1 MRVMLFLTSALAG
14 YPPFLTTSMV
24 AHLIQQNDIR
34 VAVMA
39 SKQSRSAHTG
49 VLRRATEMLTSG
61 DWDIE
66 GVLDC
71 ASPLICELI
80 GKKYDTRKRRCK
92 FSLGIFGKETYDIL
106 IRDCK
111 VPPPVEEY

>member
-1 MRVMLFLTSALAG
+1 
-14 YPPFLTTSMV
+14 
-24 AHLIQQNDIR
+24 
-34 VAVMA
+34 
-39 SKQSRSAHTG
+39 
-49 VLRRATEMLTSG
+49 MLTSG

-92 FSLGIFGKETYDIL
+92 FSLGIVRGHSRLRRSSAKRLTTY
-106 IRDCK
+106 
-111 VPPPVEEY
+111 